1 MTKKLFILREIT
13 DFASGAFENTAVENG
28 GIQLGRKAPGF
39 LLSGSYTTP
48 PLSSAP
54 FGELVPSW
62 NADTPPGTNVEVQAR
77 IAAGGQWSQWFSFG
91 VWSPFILRASPEA
104 QQDEMA
110 RCDAEYLRILPETPA
125 AELVQ
130 LRVNLTSEDSALS
143 PTVRLLAV
151 SVGSDAEHVEGP
163 GDFSR
168 VLEVPAYSCLV
179 RDPSISAWIGSATSL
194 AMLMNRHGE
203 DVLPEEVARAVY
215 DSGAGRYSNV
225 SFLTAAGGMYGYEC
239 YAGYAGIDA
248 LRREVW
254 RGNPVGVMVR
264 YRAPALSGEEESH
277 DLPVLEGASVNSAG
291 HIAVVRGI
299 VTEAG
304 ETTVYMCDPFAA
316 DDESVRREISIE
328 KFTEIYTGL
337 CLILRSGARGA
348 GSAKPRRQL
357 AQMDLSQGEIRLS
370 LGGQVLV
377 PGPFTREEYAR
388 STLCYTVSGPVLF
401 ASAAQ
406 RKFYY
411 PAPDEDGALP
421 FDVSGM
427 KNRRMTFYRVGP
439 LGTTVVGEKTV
450 PPDTEEATGPN

>member
-28 GIQLGRKAPGF
+28 GIQLGRKASGH
-39 LLSGSYTTP
+39 LLAGSYTTP

-54 FGELVPSW
+54 FGEMVPSW
-62 NADTPPGTNVEVQAR
+62 NADTPPGTHVEVEAR
-77 IAAGGQWSQWFSFG
+77 VAAAGQWSQWFSFG
-91 VWSPFILRASPEA
+91 AWSPFLLRASPEA
-104 QQDEMA
+104 QQDAMA
-110 RCDAEYLRILPETPA
+110 RCDAEYLRVQPDSPL

-130 LRVNLTSEDSALS
+130 LRVNLRSEDPALS

-151 SVGSDAEHVEGP
+151 SVNSDAEHLEGP
-163 GDFSR
+163 GEFSR

-215 DSGAGRYSNV
+215 DAGAGRYSNL

-239 YAGYAGIDA
+239 YAGYAGVDA
-248 LRREVW
+248 VRREVW

-264 YRAPALSGEEESH
+264 YRAPALSGQEADSA
-277 DLPVLEGASVNSAG
+277 LPVLEGATVDSAG

-299 VTEAG
+299 ETLNG
-304 ETTVYMCDPFAA
+304 ETTVYMCDPFSP
-316 DDESVRREISIE
+316 DDEAVRREISLSQFE
-328 KFTEIYTGL
+328 EIYMGL
-337 CLILRSGARGA
+337 CLILRAGARGA

-357 AQMDLSQGEIRLS
+357 AQMDLSQGEIRLM
-370 LGGQVLV
+370 LGGRLMV

-388 STLCYTVSGPVLF
+388 STLCYTVSGPVLY

-421 FDVSGM
+421 FDVSGI
-427 KNRRMTFYRVGP
+427 KNRRMIFYRVGP
-439 LGTTVVGEKTV
+439 LGTTAVGEKTV
-450 PPDTEEATGPN
+450 PPGPDE